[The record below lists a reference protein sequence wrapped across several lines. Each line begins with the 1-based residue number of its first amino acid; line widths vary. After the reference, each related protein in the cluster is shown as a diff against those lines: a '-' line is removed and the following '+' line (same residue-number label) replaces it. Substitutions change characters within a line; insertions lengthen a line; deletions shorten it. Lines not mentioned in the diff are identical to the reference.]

1 MTRPGGLSVV
11 LAFALAVTAV
21 RAQVPWERLLRS
33 GAEPGNWLTYSGG
46 MHGWRHSPL
55 TQITPANARNLEMKW
70 VFQADSTEKL
80 EATPLVVDGVM
91 YVTEPPNNIFA
102 LDAKTG
108 RLFWSYQYP
117 VATARVCCGRVN
129 RGLAMLGGTL
139 FMGTVDAHLVA
150 VDAKSGR
157 LQWDTKVADA
167 AQGYAVTMAPLVVKD
182 KVIIGTAGGEQ
193 GIRGFIAAY
202 DATTGK
208 ELWRF
213 NTIPG
218 PGEPGHETWGGDSWK
233 HGAGSLWVTGSYDP
247 DLNLTYWGIGN
258 PGPDWNPSVR
268 PGDNL
273 YTCSAVAL
281 DPDTG
286 ALKWHFQFT
295 PNDGMDWDSAQVPVL
310 VDMDWNGEPRKLM
323 LWANRNGFF
332 YVLDRTNGT
341 FVRGAPFVRQN
352 WAAGLDEKGR
362 PIRLLNTGSQP
373 GGTLTYPNAQG
384 GTNWFSPSWSPRTGL
399 FYVGAWNGAS
409 AVAQSYPVEFV
420 EGRGYTGGSPS
431 SRMPSLRRP
440 RINTWTDEVGHGEIL
455 ALDPRT
461 GEAKWKF
468 LMHDVTDSGILTTA
482 GDVLFAGNRE
492 GDFMALDA
500 RDGSVLWRVFL
511 SGQNSASPISY
522 AVDGRQFVAISAYHA
537 LFVFGLREE

>member
-1 MTRPGGLSVV
+1 MIRRGLAP
-11 LAFALAVTAV
+11 LAFAGLLAVTALD
-21 RAQVPWERLLRS
+21 AQVPFDRLLQAAS
-33 GAEPGNWLTYSGG
+33 EPQNWLTYSGG
-46 MHGWRHSPL
+46 YAGWRHSPL
-55 TQITPANARNLEMKW
+55 TQITPENARTLEMKW

-91 YVTEPPNNIFA
+91 YVTEPPNTIVA

-108 RLFWSYQYP
+108 RVFWIYQHP
-117 VATARVCCGRVN
+117 VGNARVCCGRVN
-129 RGLAMLGGTL
+129 RGLAILGDTL

-150 VDAKSGR
+150 VDAKNGR
-157 LQWDTKVADA
+157 RIWETKVAEA

-193 GIRGFIAAY
+193 GIIGFIAAY
-202 DATTGK
+202 DAATGT
-208 ELWRF
+208 EAWRF

-218 PGEPGHETWGGDSWK
+218 PGEPGNETWGGDSWK
-233 HGAGSLWVTGSYDP
+233 HGAGSLWVTGTYDP

-273 YTCSAVAL
+273 YTCSAVAI

-286 ALKWHFQFT
+286 ELKWHFQFT

-310 VDMDWNGEPRKLM
+310 VDMDWDGSSRKLM

-332 YVLDRTNGT
+332 YVLDRTNGK
-341 FVRGAPFVRQN
+341 FVRGAPFVKQN
-352 WAAGLDEKGR
+352 WAAGLDENGR
-362 PIRLLNTGSQP
+362 PIRLINTGSQP

-384 GTNWFSPSWSPRTGL
+384 GTNWFSPSWSPSTGL
-399 FYVGAWNGAS
+399 FYVGSWNGAY

-431 SRMPSLRRP
+431 SRLPALRRP
-440 RINTWTDEVGHGEIL
+440 RINTWTDEVGHGEIQ

-461 GEAKWKF
+461 GEARWKF
-468 LMHDVTDSGILTTA
+468 LMHDVTDAGILTTA
-482 GDVLFAGNRE
+482 GNVLFAGSRE
-492 GDFMALDA
+492 GDFVALDA
-500 RDGSVLWRVFL
+500 RDGSVLWRTFL
-511 SGQNSASPISY
+511 SGQNSASPVSY
-522 AVDGRQFVAISAYHA
+522 AVDGQQFVAISAYHS
-537 LFVFGLREE
+537 LFVFGLRED